1 MKSVNDLL
9 DYVEKGH
16 VADWLVAIERNIGRE
31 RLRVLC
37 IKVLGWLKSQNHL
50 RTKRALDLNMAY
62 PWCAELAGVLAQ
74 DAHLAA
80 IFAVAENTFDFRED
94 VSDELRNEIRA
105 MVDKDYE
112 PRLMTVK

>member
-16 VADWLVAIERNIGRE
+16 TADWLVAIELNIGRE

-37 IKVLGWLKSQNHL
+37 IKVLGWLKSQNRI
-50 RTKRALDLNMAY
+50 RTKRPLDLNMAY
-62 PWCAELAGVLAQ
+62 PWCAELASVLVQ

-80 IFAVAENTFDFRED
+80 IFAVVESAFDFRED

-105 MVDKDYE
+105 KVDKDYE
-112 PRLMTVK
+112 PRLMAVK